1 MNLPCCHILRQ
12 GDFLVHLMESGETES
27 STPLSALAPHQLQ
40 GVLDAALR
48 SSSLAASPHVDVVD
62 GAVAIKVDK
71 RSILQLI
78 TAATVSNS
86 QGGQQVRRVGG
97 FGSCSKN
104 RVSWCPWAVACNRL
118 CSLSCVLV
126 QSAGP
131 ATTAVVVRDLEHC
144 SWLRRRCFVTLV
156 CMYNL

>member
-1 MNLPCCHILRQ
+1 
-12 GDFLVHLMESGETES
+12 MESGESES

-71 RSILQLI
+71 RSILQLV

-86 QGGQQVRRVGG
+86 QGGQQVRWYLQRKQHDVVTLGG
-97 FGSCSKN
+97 GLQGAFP
-104 RVSWCPWAVACNRL
+104 VSA
-118 CSLSCVLV
+118 SV

-131 ATTAVVVRDLEHC
+131 AAKAVVRVGTMACL
-144 SWLRRRCFVTLV
+144 SSAP
-156 CMYNL
+156 

>member
-1 MNLPCCHILRQ
+1 MSLSQ
-12 GDFLVHLMESGETES
+12 GDFLVHLMESGESES

-71 RSILQLI
+71 RSILQLV

-86 QGGQQVRRVGG
+86 QAGQQVRRAG
-97 FGSCSKN
+97 
-104 RVSWCPWAVACNRL
+104 WLVACNTNR
-118 CSLSCVLV
+118 V
-126 QSAGP
+126 G
-131 ATTAVVVRDLEHC
+131 R
-144 SWLRRRCFVTLV
+144 W
-156 CMYNL
+156 